1 MKPDEEISPLL
12 KFYNELREHTNFR
25 LPVHSLLQ
33 FDVHM
38 FRTQLE
44 KIKRAHQIQFRYIK
58 QATKRKAN
66 QYLMMQ
72 FNHAKCFIEDEV
84 KWCI

>member
-1 MKPDEEISPLL
+1 M
-12 KFYNELREHTNFR
+12 
-25 LPVHSLLQ
+25 HSLLQ
-33 FDVHM
+33 FDVNM

-44 KIKRAHQIQFRYIK
+44 NIKRAHQVQFRYVK

-72 FNHAKCFIEDEV
+72 FNKAKCFIEDEV

>member
-1 MKPDEEISPLL
+1 VDRIIDNIIVKPDDEISPLL

-44 KIKRAHQIQFRYIK
+44 KIKRAH
-58 QATKRKAN
+58 
-66 QYLMMQ
+66 
-72 FNHAKCFIEDEV
+72 
-84 KWCI
+84 